1 MNPKKFKSV
10 EQCGQRLAWLDLEI
24 TKLAATQTK
33 NEYGTPASEK
43 LQSRLNTLLRE
54 QKTLQK
60 RREALRTN
68 EFFPNDFPP

>member
-1 MNPKKFKSV
+1 MRPTAGVAGLGNY
-10 EQCGQRLAWLDLEI
+10 ETCRH
-24 TKLAATQTK
+24 TTK